1 MLFCIL
7 EINVAV
13 ENLRLQ
19 FSIVTIILNNVRS
32 SINLFFETCQFAQ
45 KIIISPENIIFLNQ
59 LHTVSLTTIN

>member
-45 KIIISPENIIFLNQ
+45 NIIISPENIIF
-59 LHTVSLTTIN
+59 